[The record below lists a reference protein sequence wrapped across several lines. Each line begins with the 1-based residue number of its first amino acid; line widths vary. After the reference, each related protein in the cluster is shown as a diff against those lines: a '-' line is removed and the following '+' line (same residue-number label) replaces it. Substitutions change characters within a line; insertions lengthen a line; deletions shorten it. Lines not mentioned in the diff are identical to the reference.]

1 MPPKAQRRGAAVALA
16 MAHGLLATAAHSEEL
31 SLQPISMDIAPVK
44 TEPASGIPHCEAGVC
59 SFRFS
64 AQQLLTIAT
73 RMVMDKKYAEARP
86 LVAALRH
93 APGMTVPYNFLE
105 GMIALETGNPK
116 AAARRFRYIL
126 KDRPGETRVRLELA
140 KALMAQ
146 GDMPAAD
153 YHLRLAQNDKQL
165 PEEIARAISSAR
177 SIIRSKRSW
186 QFGFDFGLAPD
197 TNINSATSAQT
208 VDINFGPDR
217 LPISLDDT
225 ARARSG
231 TGLTAST
238 YGSLRLP
245 TSERTAIVA
254 DLDATMVNYKGKQ
267 ADDYSV
273 QLAAGPEWRLGAR
286 TNLTL
291 QGVVLYRWYGGNL
304 AARQFGAKLG
314 LQHDLGPSQRIGLQ
328 IDGRHTDSAFGDGF
342 RGWQLGGAA
351 TYEHVVAKSAI
362 ASVSLFA
369 RRDVMKQAAFSNT
382 TVGLNLGIGGE
393 LPFGVNAGVSGGV
406 SHARY
411 DEPQYA
417 FTPDIFSPQPR
428 KDWRYQARVY
438 LGLRKIRVLGFS
450 PSVEY
455 QYSQVQ
461 TNYAYYQSRRHR
473 VQFKLARYF

>member
-1 MPPKAQRRGAAVALA
+1 MPPAAQHRRAAVALA
-16 MAHGLLATAAHSEEL
+16 MAHSLLASAAHSEEL
-31 SLQPISMDIAPVK
+31 SLQPVSMDA
-44 TEPASGIPHCEAGVC
+44 TALSAEPAAGTPDCEAGVC

-73 RMVMDKKYAEARP
+73 RMVTDRKYDEAGP

-140 KALMAQ
+140 KALLAQ
-146 GDMPAAD
+146 GDMTAAD
-153 YHLRLAQNDKQL
+153 YHLRLAQNDEQL
-165 PEEIARAISSAR
+165 PEEIARAISNAR
-177 SIIRSKRSW
+177 SIIRSKRNW

-197 TNINSATSAQT
+197 TNINSATNAQT
-208 VDINFGPDR
+208 VDVNFGPLR
-217 LPISLDDT
+217 FPLSLDEA

-238 YGSLRLP
+238 FGSLRLP

-254 DLDATMVNYKGKQ
+254 DLDAVMVNYKGKQ

-273 QLAAGPEWRLGAR
+273 QLAAGPEWRLGNR
-286 TNLTL
+286 TSLSL
-291 QGVVLYRWYGGNL
+291 QGVGLYRWYGGNL
-304 AARQFGAKLG
+304 AARQFGAKLS

-328 IDGRHTDSAFGDGF
+328 LDGRHTDSAFGEGY

-351 TYEHVVAKSAI
+351 TYEQVVAKSAI
-362 ASVSLFA
+362 ASISLSA
-369 RRDVMKQAAFSNT
+369 RRDFMKLAAFSNSSF
-382 TVGLNLGIGGE
+382 GLNLGIGGE
-393 LPFGVNAGVSGGV
+393 LPLGVNAGVSGGV

-411 DEPQYA
+411 DEPQY
-417 FTPDIFSPQPR
+417 FFSSERR
-428 KDWRYQARVY
+428 KDWRYQARAY

-455 QYSQVQ
+455 QYTQVQ
-461 TNYAYYQSRRHR
+461 TNYAIYRSTRHR

>member
-1 MPPKAQRRGAAVALA
+1 MPPSTQRRGAAVALA
-16 MAHGLLATAAHSEEL
+16 MAHGLYATAAFSEEL
-31 SLQPISMDIAPVK
+31 QFQPVSLDASAPSV
-44 TEPASGIPHCEAGVC
+44 EPTTASSNCQAGVC
-59 SFRFS
+59 SYRLS
-64 AQQLLTIAT
+64 AQQLLTIAS
-73 RMVMDKKYAEARP
+73 RMVMDSKYAEARP
-86 LVAALRH
+86 LVAALRQ
-93 APGMTVPYNFLE
+93 APEMTVPYNFLE
-105 GMIALETGNPK
+105 GLIALETGDPK
-116 AAARRFRYIL
+116 AAARRFRQIL

-153 YHLRLAQNDKQL
+153 YHLRLAQNDGQL
-165 PEEIARAISSAR
+165 PEEIARAISNAR

-197 TNINSATSAQT
+197 TNINSATNAQS

-245 TSERTAIVA
+245 TSERAAIVI

-273 QLAAGPEWRLGAR
+273 QLAAGPEWRLGAT

-362 ASVSLFA
+362 ASASLFA
-369 RRDVMKQAAFSNT
+369 RRDVMKLAAFSNT
-382 TVGLNLGIGGE
+382 TVGINLGIGGE
-393 LPFGVNAGVSGGV
+393 LPLGVNAGISGGV

-417 FTPDIFSPQPR
+417 FTPDILSPESR

-455 QYSQVQ
+455 QYSEVK
-461 TNYAYYQSRRHR
+461 TNYAYYQSTRHR